1 MYTAYSAQTAIAAN
15 VKNMSQIYT
24 NLSHDCNID
33 VIALSCFYQI
43 NLLTIRKNLAVKE
56 SSAIKWA
63 ALVIGLGLAI
73 SLGVWLASTPRNR
86 PVDPR
91 IEKLRV
97 ERELQLEQR
106 KSIELQ
112 RLEQK
117 EVFQAAANKLTGGGC
132 DQQAIITVVAALT
145 RAAENRKIS
154 DLTESY
160 FAECG
165 IVEQIM
171 RNKISA
177 DMAVNEYQR
186 AERTAKEIVDRFPN
200 VPDHWAWLSTAREK
214 RGNLDGA
221 VSAYR
226 HALSLFPEPSK
237 VAGSE
242 YYRLSRLLEQ
252 QGRFCDASDPLK
264 QYVSYDPQ
272 KRMSAEVTSLLEN
285 LEKKGDCKNAM
296 KSPATVRVMSIAQD
310 GAFIITALINGKQA
324 KLLVDTGASYVY
336 LNRSFALGAGI
347 PIKPEDT
354 IVSLTA
360 NGKVISNSS
369 RISTLQVGGAT
380 AKGVT
385 CAVQGIGVPPLEGID
400 GLLGLSFLSRFK
412 FSVDGRQLVLETQKL

>member
-1 MYTAYSAQTAIAAN
+1 
-15 VKNMSQIYT
+15 
-24 NLSHDCNID
+24 LE
-33 VIALSCFYQI
+33 
-43 NLLTIRKNLAVKE
+43 NLAVKE
-56 SSAIKWA
+56 SNAIKWA
-63 ALVIGLGLAI
+63 AVVIGFGLAI
-73 SLGVWLASTPRNR
+73 SLGIWLASTPRNR

-91 IEKLRV
+91 VEKLRV

-106 KSIELQ
+106 KSLELR

-117 EVFQAAANKLTGGGC
+117 EVFEAAADKLKGGGC
-132 DQQAIITVVAALT
+132 DEQAIVTIVATLT
-145 RAAENRKIS
+145 SAAQNRKIS
-154 DLTESY
+154 DLTEAY
-160 FAECG
+160 FTECG
-165 IVEQIM
+165 IVEKLI

-186 AERTAKEIVDRFPN
+186 AERTAKQIVDRFPN

-214 RGNLDGA
+214 QGNLDGA
-221 VSAYR
+221 ISAYR

-237 VAGSE
+237 VIGTD
-242 YYRLSRLLEQ
+242 YYRLSRLLEL
-252 QGRFCDASDPLK
+252 QGRFCEASEPLK

-272 KRMSAEVTSLLEN
+272 KRMSTDVTALLEN
-285 LEKKGDCKNAM
+285 LEKKGDCKNAL
-296 KSPATVRVMSIAQD
+296 KGPLTVRVMSIAQD
-310 GAFIITALINGKQA
+310 GALIITALINGKQA

-347 PIKPEDT
+347 PIKPGDT

-369 RISTLQVGGAT
+369 RISTLQVGGTT

-385 CAVQGIGVPPLEGID
+385 CAVQGVGVPPLEGID